1 MKRDGPGEKRNRRG
15 RTALQMK
22 RPGGKER
29 AGGPKNRIQN
39 ILLEDLVKLKWRTC
53 AKGYY

>member
-1 MKRDGPGEKRNRRG
+1 MTVLEKNRRG

-29 AGGPKNRIQN
+29 AGGPKNRRQN
-39 ILLEDLVKLKWRTC
+39 RQKVGGRDVNEEDPERDRATQV
-53 AKGYY
+53 

>member
-1 MKRDGPGEKRNRRG
+1 MKSDGPREKTEEG
-15 RTALQMK
+15 TALQMK